1 MKNLYESTETA
12 NYIVQYSEE
21 KQRWEL
27 RGKLGNKT
35 YFMSCKFQTPLLVAQ
50 RELEIAYDDLTAL
63 DWSQLN
69 LL

>member
-35 YFMSCKFQTPLLVAQ
+35 YFMKSCKFQTPLLVAQ
-50 RELEIAYDDLTAL
+50 RDLEREKKARKA
-63 DWSQLN
+63 S
-69 LL
+69 